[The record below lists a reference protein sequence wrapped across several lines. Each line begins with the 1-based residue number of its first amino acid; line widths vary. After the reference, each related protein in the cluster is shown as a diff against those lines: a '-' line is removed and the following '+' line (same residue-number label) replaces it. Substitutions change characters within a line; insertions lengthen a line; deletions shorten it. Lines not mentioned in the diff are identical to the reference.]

1 MVVDTVRHF
10 WVDFPQD
17 GRSSPRWPAAGNGS
31 RAFSWHKKNAK
42 PVQIDLDTVVSVIS
56 VVVVTPLLWVI
67 RAMLRDI
74 RTLDKEL
81 SDHKT
86 HVAETYVEKD
96 DLHRELA
103 DIKRLIGKLFDKL
116 DAIGKGKG

>member
-1 MVVDTVRHF
+1 
-10 WVDFPQD
+10 
-17 GRSSPRWPAAGNGS
+17 
-31 RAFSWHKKNAK
+31 
-42 PVQIDLDTVVSVIS
+42 VQIDLDTVVSVIS